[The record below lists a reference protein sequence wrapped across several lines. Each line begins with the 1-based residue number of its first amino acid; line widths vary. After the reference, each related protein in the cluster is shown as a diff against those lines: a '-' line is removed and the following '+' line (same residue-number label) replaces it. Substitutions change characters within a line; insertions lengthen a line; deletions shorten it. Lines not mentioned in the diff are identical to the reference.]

1 MSKRTRRN
9 LVRSPFLFS
18 FKEWSQH
25 TVAVLQKRRTS
36 AARGQRPS
44 AGKTTQKITQ
54 KIPDSAAT
62 REKKRSIRIR
72 RAQSQKWR
80 VVVLVVVLFI
90 PSFLIPYELTN
101 AILIYTQMQD
111 GVRHLQEASSVFS
124 GDTSGGF
131 ARYFDLSK
139 LQQAQTEIDAAH
151 ADFVSLS
158 ARFDTDGP
166 ISMAAVV
173 WPAQINTARAL
184 GRIAS
189 DGTAVAQQV
198 LQTMSE
204 ISPSVAPA
212 LQSTPPTADDAPLT
226 PIITPDT
233 YQKINTMLDTIAPLV
248 HRIALDAQGISL
260 SSLPLSSK
268 QQKLVAS
275 ILPVLPALD
284 AVLMQRDTLS
294 DPLGWLLGIGQ
305 QRSFLIEPM
314 DSSEL
319 RATGGFTGQ
328 FGELHINGGHV
339 GPLKLANIGVYEE
352 DHTDEGS
359 PPDETVY
366 SKVRGQLAPLPYATW
381 WPIPNFGMRDAN
393 VSADYPTSAQLV
405 MDRYNYEFGQSVDG
419 VIMFTPG
426 LIQQVLHVTGPIT
439 IAKYNETITEYNL
452 MDRLHYYQLDNSGIT
467 QEERIENIWDPQ
479 VARKLFTQKLTTQ
492 LIDTATHLPPDKL
505 LALANQMFH
514 AMKTK
519 DLEVYV
525 TNPQLETLIGKYGS
539 TASMD
544 RSASHDGLFIVQ
556 SNLSASK
563 ASQYVKTT
571 VHDTIKLDAQGG
583 ATHQLQLTLDYQQT
597 GDVYGLDT
605 YRDYLRVYVPENSQ
619 FLDGNGF
626 DQHGEAYCGDGASGY
641 QVCDANVYGDGT
653 LVCATPIEIGYA
665 ASMFDD
671 PYSGTDHPLDRIGS
685 PENLQSDE
693 PGRAM
698 FGGWVV
704 IPKNCTM
711 QVTLSWY
718 VPPISGQP
726 YSLLLQAQSGLV
738 SPVDLTVEPYTGACS
753 LQQGNGLHFSDNMD
767 GEDRFISMEQQ
778 GSQCSLV
785 AS

>member
-9 LVRSPFLFS
+9 LVRSPFPFS

-25 TVAVLQKRRTS
+25 TVAVLQKRRPSRRGSQRAS
-36 AARGQRPS
+36 ASIPTQQMADDATLRAR
-44 AGKTTQKITQ
+44 
-54 KIPDSAAT
+54 
-62 REKKRSIRIR
+62 KRTMRAR
-72 RAQSQKWR
+72 RAQAQKWR
-80 VVVLVVVLFI
+80 VVALVVVLFI

-124 GDTSGGF
+124 NDNSGGF
-131 ARYFDLSK
+131 ARYFDLNK
-139 LQQAQTEIDAAH
+139 LQQAQQEIDAAH

-166 ISMAAVV
+166 ISMASVL
-173 WPAQINTARAL
+173 WPTQINTARAL
-184 GRIAS
+184 GRIAA
-189 DGTAVAQQV
+189 DGTAAAQQV
-198 LQTMSE
+198 LQTMSD
-204 ISPSVAPA
+204 ISPSVLPA
-212 LQSTPPTADDAPLT
+212 LQSTPPTTTDAPLT
-226 PIITPDT
+226 PILTEDS
-233 YQKINTMLDTIAPLV
+233 YQKINTMLDNIAPLV
-248 HRIALDAQGISL
+248 HRIALNAQGISL

-284 AVLMQRDTLS
+284 AVLAQRDTLR

-305 QRSFLIEPM
+305 QRSFLVEPM

-328 FGELHINGGHV
+328 FGELHINGGHI

-366 SKVRGQLAPLPYATW
+366 SKVRGQLAPEPYVNW

-405 MDRYNYEFGQSVDG
+405 MERYNYEFGQSVDG

-426 LIQQVLHVTGPIT
+426 LIQQVLHVTGPIK

-452 MDRLHYYQLDNSGIT
+452 MDRLHYYQLDNTGIT

-525 TNPQLETLIGKYGS
+525 TNAQLEALIGKYGS

-544 RSASHDGLFIVQ
+544 RSTTHDGLFIVQ
-556 SNLSASK
+556 SNLSANK

-571 VHDTIKLDAQGG
+571 IQDTIKLDAQGG

-597 GDVYGLDT
+597 GNVYGLDT

-619 FLDGNGF
+619 FIAGNGF
-626 DQHGEAYCGDGASGY
+626 DQRGEPYCGDGASGY
-641 QVCDANVYGDGT
+641 RVCDTDVYQDGT

-665 ASMFDD
+665 ASMIDD
-671 PYSGTDHPLDRIGS
+671 PYAGTDHPLDRVGA
-685 PENLQSDE
+685 PQNQESDE

-711 QVTLSWY
+711 KVTLSWY
-718 VPPISGQP
+718 VPPRSGQP
-726 YSLLLQAQSGLV
+726 YGLLIQAQSGVV
-738 SPVDLTVEPYTGACS
+738 SPVDLTVEPSSGACS
-753 LQQGNGLHFSDNMD
+753 TQQGNGLHFSGNLA
-767 GEDRFISMEQQ
+767 GEDRFISMKQQ

-785 AS
+785 SS